1 MLSAMRRFA
10 LCLLVPLVLYACPG
24 TQQDLS
30 VPKQDADNDPPDAV
44 FEAEPRA
51 PETLKV
57 MNFNCHNL
65 FNDKLDSPGLPIAE
79 EVETPAAYQTHL
91 DQIASVFAQFDPDVA
106 ILQEVENQVVVT
118 DLAQKLGKYPH
129 TAISEGNDPRGIDIA
144 ILSKAPFQVA
154 PSHKGEFF
162 HPSTDP
168 TETFVYARDV
178 LEVHM
183 IYNGRHIVFM
193 GIHFKANESDN
204 DPVSQLKRL
213 AEAEHTREL
222 FTTIHTEDPSAAII
236 VLGDF
241 NAIPGSPPIQA
252 LLGGPPLP
260 FTSAASF
267 MTATDR
273 WSFLFSGD
281 QLLFD
286 DQIMDENALSMLDQ
300 TSVTIPHVGAND
312 GSDHDPMIATYN
324 VN

>member
-1 MLSAMRRFA
+1 MRRFA
-10 LCLLVPLVLYACPG
+10 LCLLAPLVLLACPG

-30 VPKQDADNDPPDAV
+30 IPKQDADNDPPDAA
-44 FEAEPRA
+44 FETEPNA
-51 PETLKV
+51 PQALRV

-65 FNDKLDSPGLPIAE
+65 FNDKLDSPPLPVPE
-79 EVETPAAYQTHL
+79 QVESSSAYQNHL
-91 DQIASVFAQFDPDVA
+91 DQIASVFTQHDPDVA
-106 ILQEVENQVVVT
+106 ILQEVENQAVVD

-144 ILSKAPFQVA
+144 VLSKAPFQVA

-162 HPSTDP
+162 HPSTQP
-168 TETFVYARDV
+168 GETFTYARDV

-183 IYNGRHIVFM
+183 IYNGRHVVLM
-193 GIHFKANESDN
+193 GIHFKAAEADVDPASD
-204 DPVSQLKRL
+204 LKRL

-222 FTTIHTEDPSAAII
+222 FTGIHFDDPSAAII

-241 NAIPGSPPIQA
+241 NDVPGSPPIQA

-260 FTSAASF
+260 FTSASSF
-267 MTATDR
+267 LAATDR
-273 WSFLFSGD
+273 WSFTFNGN
-281 QLLFD
+281 QMLFD
-286 DQIMDENALSMLDQ
+286 DQIMDANALSLLDQ
-300 TSVTIPHVGAND
+300 SSVTIPHGGLSD